1 MNQAEV
7 CRYLDEHGISYEK
20 MEHRAV
26 YNMEEAEA
34 LRLPHPEWDAKN
46 LFVRDDKKQF
56 YALITVKG
64 DKRVDLKAFRKAQG
78 LRNLS
83 LASEEELMGYMRLSP
98 GTVSPLGLLNDPA
111 HRVHFY
117 IDAELAEGGIAV
129 HPNENT
135 ATLWLRTAD
144 YPEKPGG
151 ARFHRVISKSE
162 TTKRTSEVSGVFSFR
177 CFL

>member
-34 LRLPHPEWDAKN
+34 LQLPHPEWDAKN

-64 DKRVDLKAFRKAQG
+64 DKRVDLKAFRHAHG
-78 LRNLS
+78 TRPLS
-83 LASEEELMGYMRLSP
+83 FASDDELAAFLALFP
-98 GTVSPLGLLNDPA
+98 GSVTPLGLLNDETR
-111 HRVHFY
+111 RVTLF
-117 IDAELAEGGIAV
+117 IDEALLEGDGLIAV
-129 HPNENT
+129 HPNDNA
-135 ATLWLRTAD
+135 ATVWLKTAD
-144 YPEKPGG
+144 LIALLREQG
-151 ARFHRVISKSE
+151 HSVE
-162 TTKRTSEVSGVFSFR
+162 TTR
-177 CFL
+177 L

>member
-26 YNMEEAEA
+26 YNMVEAEA

-64 DKRVDLKAFRKAQG
+64 DKRVDLKA
-78 LRNLS
+78 
-83 LASEEELMGYMRLSP
+83 MGYMRLSP

-144 YPEKPGG
+144 LIHFLREYGTEV
-151 ARFHRVISKSE
+151 RVVKI
-162 TTKRTSEVSGVFSFR
+162 
-177 CFL
+177 

>member
-1 MNQAEV
+1 M
-7 CRYLDEHGISYEK
+7 
-20 MEHRAV
+20 
-26 YNMEEAEA
+26 
-34 LRLPHPEWDAKN
+34 
-46 LFVRDDKKQF
+46 
-56 YALITVKG
+56 KG
-64 DKRVDLKAFRKAQG
+64 DKRVDLKAFRKEQG

-144 YPEKPGG
+144 LIHFLREYGTEV
-151 ARFHRVISKSE
+151 RVVKI
-162 TTKRTSEVSGVFSFR
+162 
-177 CFL
+177 

>member
-7 CRYLDEHGISYEK
+7 CRYLDDHGIPYEK
-20 MEHRAV
+20 MEHKAV

-46 LFVRDDKKQF
+46 LFVRDDKKQV

-64 DKRVDLKAFRKAQG
+64 DKRVDLKAFRRAQG

-83 LASEEELMGYMRLSP
+83 LASEGELMGYMQLAP
-98 GTVSPLGLLNDPA
+98 GNVSPLGLLNDSA
-111 HRVHFY
+111 HRVRFY

-135 ATLWLRTAD
+135 ATLWMQTAD
-144 YPEKPGG
+144 LIRLLREHGN
-151 ARFHRVISKSE
+151 
-162 TTKRTSEVSGVFSFR
+162 EVCVVKI
-177 CFL
+177 

>member
-144 YPEKPGG
+144 LIRLLREYGTEV
-151 ARFHRVISKSE
+151 RVVKI
-162 TTKRTSEVSGVFSFR
+162 
-177 CFL
+177 